1 MIMDKSRT
9 RRKSSTA
16 KAVKK
21 TAVRAKPRTRSH
33 SRTSKAAPSIRVA
46 DLEDLRTRLEEAEAT
61 LAAIRSGEV
70 DALVVHG
77 PQGEQV
83 FTLKGADQPYRVMV
97 ETMNEGAVTVSSE
110 GTLLYANRRFA
121 QLVGM
126 KLDKVIGHSLFDLVA
141 AKDATI
147 LQALLREA
155 RKSPSKCELTLAS
168 PEQAIV
174 QLSGTALQIDGA
186 RAICIVVTDLT
197 ERRRSEE
204 IAASEN
210 LARSILDQTAEAI
223 VVCDPNGI
231 IIRANSAALQ
241 LAGLNPL
248 LRAFPEVFP
257 LRSAAHDTA
266 ANDGA
271 RLSVLDDCLNG
282 QTLRGLDAEFVRA
295 GADPIQLS
303 IGAGPLSNPEG
314 KVLGCVVTLADVSE
328 RVRASKAALANRD
341 EFVSIASHELRT
353 PLSALTLQL
362 GNLQR
367 LASDDPEGP
376 IAIKLQKAVNQ
387 TRRLARLIDQ
397 LMDISRI
404 STGRMALEIGDC
416 DISDV
421 VRESA
426 ERFAEEASRVGS
438 ELRLKL
444 QPEITGRWDGF
455 RIEQVVTNLLSNAIK
470 YGAGKP
476 VEVEIEASDEYVRLY
491 VRDGGI
497 GVPAE
502 DMQRIFQR
510 FERSSAPGRHTG
522 LGLGLYISDQIVKAH
537 GGGIRVE
544 SRPDEGS
551 TFIVELR
558 RNADE
563 KVQSPDKPMRA

>member
-1 MIMDKSRT
+1 MIQDKSRT
-9 RRKSSTA
+9 GRKSSTA
-16 KAVKK
+16 KAGKK
-21 TAVRAKPRTRSH
+21 TAARSKPLARSS
-33 SRTSKAAPSIRVA
+33 SRTIKAVPSVRVA
-46 DLEDLRTRLEEAEAT
+46 DLEELRMRLEEAETT
-61 LAAIRSGEV
+61 LAAIRGGEV

-77 PQGEQV
+77 PHGEQV

-97 ETMNEGAVTVSSE
+97 ESMNEGAVTVSSE
-110 GTLLYANRRFA
+110 GTLLYANRHFA
-121 QLVGM
+121 HLVGM

-147 LQALLREA
+147 LQALMREA
-155 RKSPSKCELTLAS
+155 RKSPSKCELTLNTPA
-168 PEQAIV
+168 QAMV

-186 RAICIVVTDLT
+186 RAICIVVTDLS

-223 VVCDPNGI
+223 VVCDPNGT
-231 IIRANSAALQ
+231 IIRANSAAVQ
-241 LAGLNPL
+241 LAGVNPL

-257 LRSAAHDTA
+257 LSGVAHDA
-266 ANDGA
+266 SVNDGA
-271 RLSVLDDCLNG
+271 RLSILEPCLNG
-282 QTLRGLDAEFVRA
+282 ETLRGIDAEFQRA
-295 GADPIQLS
+295 DADPVQLS
-303 IGAGPLSNPEG
+303 ISAGPLSSADG
-314 KVLGCVVTLADVSE
+314 KVLGCVITLADVSE
-328 RVRASKAALANRD
+328 RARASKAALANRD

-376 IAIKLQKAVNQ
+376 IATKLQKAVNQ
-387 TRRLARLIDQ
+387 TRRLACLIDQ

-404 STGRMALEIGDC
+404 STGRMALEIDHC
-416 DISDV
+416 DISSV

-444 QPEITGRWDGF
+444 QPDVTGRWDGF

-476 VEVEIEASDEYVRLY
+476 VEVEIEADDEFVRLY

-502 DMQRIFQR
+502 DLQRIFQR

-522 LGLGLYISDQIVKAH
+522 LGLGLYISDQIVRAH
-537 GGGIRVE
+537 GGSIRVE
-544 SRPDEGS
+544 SRADEGS
-551 TFIVELR
+551 VFIVELR
-558 RNADE
+558 RSSGEIVRNPE
-563 KVQSPDKPMRA
+563 KPMRG